1 MFVYEIISIYEDWN
15 IFQRFVHCDIYTCT
29 CTANSCIFFSINS
42 EEVFNFNPNLN
53 TY

>member
-29 CTANSCIFFSINS
+29 ANSCIFFSINS